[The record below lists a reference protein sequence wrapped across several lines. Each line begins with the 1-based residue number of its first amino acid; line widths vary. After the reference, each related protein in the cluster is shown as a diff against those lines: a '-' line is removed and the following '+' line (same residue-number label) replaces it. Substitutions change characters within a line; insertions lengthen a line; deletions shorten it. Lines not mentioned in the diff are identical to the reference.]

1 MVMKKRLMTVTV
13 LATVSGLALSQNAP
27 RVLTLYTSEVQA
39 NVQQH
44 IDLFKTQNPGVD
56 VRLFRSGTG
65 EVTAKLEAE
74 FSANNPQADVLW
86 VADQTYF
93 QGLSQKDRL
102 VRIAPTFRGSS
113 ATNAY
118 EGGKYFEVRKLFNV
132 IAINTNKVSGVKPKS
147 FKDLLRPEY
156 KNLLVMPNPLFSG
169 AALSTVGTLVNKNSW
184 AYFEGLRANG
194 MKIEQSNPITITKLI
209 NGEYG
214 VGILTDFNLRAE
226 KAKGA
231 PLEIVYP
238 TEGAILVPTPV
249 GILKSSN
256 NQALARQFLQFLY
269 SQESQ
274 ALFVKQ
280 NYIPAVTGVPRPAG
294 APAKFN
300 VISSAASFIAANRTE
315 IGERFSKI
323 FDLK

>member
-1 MVMKKRLMTVTV
+1 MKKMIAV
-13 LATVSGLALSQNAP
+13 AGLAVLGVSSLAQP
-27 RVLTLYTSEVQA
+27 QRVLTLYTSETQA

-44 IDLFKTQNPGVD
+44 IDLFKSQNTGLD

-74 FSANNPQADVLW
+74 FSANNPQADLVW

-93 QGLSQKDRL
+93 QGLSSKDRL
-102 VRIAPTFRGSS
+102 IRIAPTFTGVP
-113 ATNAY
+113 ATSVY
-118 EGGKYFEVRKLFNV
+118 EGGKYYEARLLYNV
-132 IAINTNKVSGVKPKS
+132 LGINTKKVGKLPRS
-147 FKDLLRPEY
+147 FGDLKKPEY

-169 AALSTVGTLVNKNSW
+169 AALSTVGTLVNKFGWN
-184 AYFEGLRANG
+184 YFESLQANG

-214 VGILTDFNLRAE
+214 VAITTDFNLRAE

-231 PLEIVYP
+231 PLELVYP
-238 TEGAILVPTPV
+238 SEGAILVPTPIGV
-249 GILKSSN
+249 LKSSKN
-256 NQALARQFLQFLY
+256 IELARSFLQFLY
-269 SQESQ
+269 SQPSQ

-280 NYIPAVTGVPRPAG
+280 NYMPVVSGAARPSG

-300 VISSAASFIAANRTE
+300 TIASASEFIATNRTAL
-315 IGERFSKI
+315 GERFTAL
-323 FDLK
+323 FNLK